1 MQLSDRQIHAAIRR
15 GELAFGCPLIEYPF
29 QPEIQ
34 VQPASVD
41 LRLGNR
47 IVRYPK
53 NIQEFNV
60 RDLKTVGQIL
70 EVQYVEAGAEIR
82 IGPHE
87 IIFGQIYEQIAIGDQ
102 YSARIEGRSR
112 MARLGV
118 SVHCTGDYIN
128 PGFAGAMPLQLVN
141 HNAFEVVLYPFMNIC
156 QMIVYQLTSKP
167 LISYSERSV
176 LPFNQ
181 YYGETNPSPSILDR
195 DPEISPGV
203 ALNSAVLVKTR
214 ALIQNYID
222 TMDEDCGRIKEG
234 DLASRSV
241 IFNITNNIKG
251 YKMRDQYIAKQAGIQ
266 GPGAGTDA
274 EVNQIQICM
283 DQDQQGLLLNELK
296 RLRSH
301 MKSADHDGE
310 HDVEIGKVAEAE
322 RELAKGNEKGFLHSL
337 SAGGKWVLEKAGEAG
352 CSLLAKYL
360 ESQLG
365 I

>member
-1 MQLSDRQIHAAIRR
+1 MQLSDRQIHAAINT
-15 GELAFGCPLIEYPF
+15 GELAFGCPLVDYPF

-53 NIQEFNV
+53 DIQEFNV
-60 RDLKTVGQIL
+60 RDLKTVGQKL
-70 EVQYVEAGAEIR
+70 EVQYVDVGAEIR
-82 IGPHE
+82 IGPRE
-87 IIFGQIYEQIAIGDQ
+87 IVFGQIYEQIAICDK

-128 PGFAGAMPLQLVN
+128 PGFAGAMPLQIVN
-141 HNAFEVVLYPFMNIC
+141 HNSFTVILYPFMTIC
-156 QMIVYQLTSKP
+156 QMIIYQLTSKP
-167 LISYSERSV
+167 LISYSERSI

-195 DPEISPGV
+195 DPEVSPGV
-203 ALNSAVLVKTR
+203 ELNSVVLLKTR

-222 TMDEDCGRIKEG
+222 TMDKDRERIKEN
-234 DLASRSV
+234 DVTSSKV
-241 IFNITNNIKG
+241 IFNITNNIKE

-266 GPGAGTDA
+266 GAGAGKQA
-274 EVNQIQICM
+274 EVKQIQICVEPG
-283 DQDQQGLLLNELK
+283 QQGQLLNELK
-296 RLRSH
+296 NLRSY
-301 MKSADHDGE
+301 MKDAARGGE

-322 RELAKGNEKGFLHSL
+322 RELSKGNDEGFLHALRS
-337 SAGGKWVLEKAGEAG
+337 GGKWVFEKATEAG